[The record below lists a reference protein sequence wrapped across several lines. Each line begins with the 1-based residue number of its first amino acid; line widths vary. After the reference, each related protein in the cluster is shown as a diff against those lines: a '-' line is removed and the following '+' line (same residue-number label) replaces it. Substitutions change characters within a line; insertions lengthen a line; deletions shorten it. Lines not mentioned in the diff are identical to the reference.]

1 VKKIAVTNQKGGV
14 GKTTT
19 AINLATAVALAG
31 VKTLV
36 VDLDPQ
42 ANVTSGFG
50 IEKPGVD
57 SNVYAA
63 IIGNRPITEVIV
75 KTEVP
80 NLDLAPS
87 GLDLVGAELELASIE
102 GRESRLRTALA
113 AVEDKYQFAFFDGPP
128 SLGLITL
135 NALTAADSV
144 VVPIQ
149 CEYYALEGLSQLVK
163 SIEFVRSRF
172 NPTLTIEGLV
182 FTMYDSRSNLTKQV
196 REEVEKHFQGKTYRN
211 WIPRNVRLAEAP
223 GFGKPGV
230 IYDSQSVGAR
240 AYKLLAD
247 EFLQNNG
254 IRAYDVSGTQLADES
269 ASRVAEQSTAAGSP
283 ASSLAGV

>member
-1 VKKIAVTNQKGGV
+1 MKKIAVTNQKGGV

-19 AINLATAVALAG
+19 AINLATAVALTG

-50 IEKPGVD
+50 IEKPGLE

-63 IIGNRPITEVIV
+63 IIGNRPISEIIV

-87 GLDLVGAELELASIE
+87 GLDLVGAELELATME

-113 AVEDKYQFAFFDGPP
+113 SVEDKYQFAFFDGPP

-149 CEYYALEGLSQLVK
+149 CEYYALEGLSQLMK

-172 NPTLTIEGLV
+172 NPNLSIEGLV

-196 REEVEKHFQGKTYRN
+196 REEVEKHFHGKTYRN

-254 IRAYDVSGTQLADES
+254 IRPYEVTAPISDGLPVGLSTVALAKVE
-269 ASRVAEQSTAAGSP
+269 V
-283 ASSLAGV
+283 

>member
-1 VKKIAVTNQKGGV
+1 MKKIAVTNQKGGV

-19 AINLATAVALAG
+19 AINLATAVALTG

-50 IEKPGVD
+50 IEKPGLEN
-57 SNVYAA
+57 NVYAA
-63 IIGNRPITEVIV
+63 IIGNRPLREVIV

-80 NLDLAPS
+80 NLELAPS

-102 GRESRLRTALA
+102 GREGRLKAALA
-113 AVEDKYQFAFFDGPP
+113 SVENDYQFAFFDGPP

-144 VVPIQ
+144 LIPLQ
-149 CEYYALEGLSQLVK
+149 CEYYALEGLSQLMK

-172 NPTLTIEGLV
+172 NSKLDVEGIV

-196 REEVEKHFQGKTYRN
+196 REEVEKHFHGKTYRN

-254 IRAYDVSGTQLADES
+254 IRPYEMA
-269 ASRVAEQSTAAGSP
+269 TAPETIAVGLP
-283 ASSLAGV
+283 AVAGV

>member
-1 VKKIAVTNQKGGV
+1 MKKIAVTNQKGGV

-19 AINLATAVALAG
+19 AINLATAVALTG

-50 IEKPGVD
+50 IEKPGVE

-63 IIGNRPITEVIV
+63 IIGNRPISEVIV
-75 KTEVP
+75 KTDVP

-102 GRESRLRTALA
+102 GRESRLKAALQS
-113 AVEDKYQFAFFDGPP
+113 VEGKYQFAFFDGPP

-144 VVPIQ
+144 LVPLQ
-149 CEYYALEGLSQLVK
+149 CEYYALEGLTQLIK
-163 SIEFVRSRF
+163 SIEFVKSRF
-172 NPTLTIEGLV
+172 NPDLEVEGLV

-196 REEVEKHFQGKTYRN
+196 REEVEKHFHGKTYRN

-230 IYDSQSVGAR
+230 IYDPQSVGAR

-254 IRAYDVSGTQLADES
+254 IRPYEVTTPISEVVSAGLPAVAGLSAEALA
-269 ASRVAEQSTAAGSP
+269 
-283 ASSLAGV
+283 

>member
-1 VKKIAVTNQKGGV
+1 MKKVAITNQKGGV

-19 AINLATAVALAG
+19 AINLSTAVALNG
-31 VKTLV
+31 IKTLV

-50 IEKPGVD
+50 VEKAGVD
-57 SNVYAA
+57 ANVYAA
-63 IIGNRPITEVIV
+63 IIGNRPMAEVIV
-75 KTEVP
+75 PTGVP

-87 GLDLVGAELELASIE
+87 GIDLVGAELELASIDD
-102 GRESRLRTALA
+102 RENRLKSALA
-113 AVEDKYQFAFFDGPP
+113 TLGDRYQFVFFDCPP

-135 NALTAADSV
+135 NALNVADSV
-144 VVPIQ
+144 LIPIQ
-149 CEYYALEGLSQLVK
+149 CEYYALEGLTQLVR
-163 SIEFVRSRF
+163 SVEFIRERF
-172 NPTLTIEGLV
+172 NANLQVEGLV
-182 FTMYDSRSNLTKQV
+182 FTMYDGRSNLTRQV

-230 IYDSQSVGAR
+230 VYDPQSIGAR

-254 IRAYDVSGTQLADES
+254 IRTHELEQTP
-269 ASRVAEQSTAAGSP
+269 VAPEPVGAM
-283 ASSLAGV
+283 

>member
-1 VKKIAVTNQKGGV
+1 MKKVAITNQKGGV

-19 AINLATAVALAG
+19 AINLAASVALAG
-31 VKTLV
+31 VRTLL

-50 IEKPGVD
+50 VTKPGLD
-57 SNVYAA
+57 DNVYAA
-63 IIGNRPITEVIV
+63 IIGNRPMAEVIV

-87 GLDLVGAELELASIE
+87 AIDLVGAELELASIE
-102 GRESRLRTALA
+102 GRENRLKNALA
-113 AVEDKYQFAFFDGPP
+113 ALTEPYQFVFFDCPP

-144 VVPIQ
+144 LIPIQ
-149 CEYYALEGLSQLVK
+149 CEYYALEGLTQLVR
-163 SIEFVRSRF
+163 SIEFIRERF
-172 NPTLTIEGLV
+172 NADLQVEGLV
-182 FTMYDSRSNLTKQV
+182 FTMYDGRSNLTRQV

-230 IYDSQSVGAR
+230 IYDPQSVGAR

-254 IRAYDVSGTQLADES
+254 IRSYETPQTDAAPAATPAES
-269 ASRVAEQSTAAGSP
+269 PEI
-283 ASSLAGV
+283 AGVA

>member
-1 VKKIAVTNQKGGV
+1 MKKIAVTNQKGGV

-19 AINLATAVALAG
+19 AINLATAVALSG

-50 IEKPGVD
+50 VEKPGID

-63 IIGNRPITEVIV
+63 IIGDRPMREVIV

-102 GRESRLRTALA
+102 GRETRLKTALA
-113 AVEDKYQFAFFDGPP
+113 SVENDYQFAFFDGPP

-144 VVPIQ
+144 LVPIQ
-149 CEYYALEGLSQLVK
+149 CEYYALEGLSQLMK

-172 NPTLTIEGLV
+172 NANLTVEGLV

-254 IRAYDVSGTQLADES
+254 IRPYEVAAPMSEETTAGLPTEALAKVG
-269 ASRVAEQSTAAGSP
+269 A
-283 ASSLAGV
+283 